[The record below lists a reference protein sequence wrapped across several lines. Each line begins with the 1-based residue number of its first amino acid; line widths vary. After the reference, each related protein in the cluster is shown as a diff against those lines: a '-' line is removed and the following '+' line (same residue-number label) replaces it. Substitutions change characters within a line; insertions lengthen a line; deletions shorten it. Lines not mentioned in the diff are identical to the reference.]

1 METIKKQKDEIEN
14 KTEFIKTV
22 GDFCKYIR
30 KDIEER
36 PENTHKCAIVM
47 ALDGQQAII
56 STLGNGGDIIDLLVQ
71 AALSNETI
79 YTMLNTA
86 CLGKKLLGLEKG
98 GLKYLIDNL
107 NSESDDE

>member
-1 METIKKQKDEIEN
+1 METIKEQKDGIEN

-30 KDIEER
+30 KDIEEC

-47 ALDGQQAII
+47 ALDGQQTTI
-56 STLGNGGDIIDLLVQ
+56 SMLGNGGDINDLLVQ
-71 AALSNETI
+71 AVLSNETI

-86 CLGKKLLGLEKG
+86 CLGKKLHDLEKG